1 MELLLEFADVIGCPD
16 CADGGG
22 EWVEVMFDDTVK
34 RITFEYGDTLEPI
47 QNLIDQMRIIRE
59 RFQCDMF
66 PEYCQ

>member
-1 MELLLEFADVIGCPD
+1 METLLEFEDVIGCPD

-22 EWVEVMFDDTVK
+22 EWIEVTFDDTVK